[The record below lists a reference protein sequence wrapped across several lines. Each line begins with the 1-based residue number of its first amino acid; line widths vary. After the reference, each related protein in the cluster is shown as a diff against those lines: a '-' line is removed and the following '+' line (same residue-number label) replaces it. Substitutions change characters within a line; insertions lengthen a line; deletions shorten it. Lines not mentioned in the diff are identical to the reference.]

1 MVHGVFEPGFDP
13 DDETLD
19 RLPISGIWAIRLLI
33 PILNRTYR
41 GRERSVARWRA
52 TNPTFLLMDIR
63 LSFNTTMSR
72 SELRPRCSALHRPV
86 HRSERPSPSTATT

>member
-1 MVHGVFEPGFDP
+1 MAFLSRDL
-13 DDETLD
+13 TQTMK
-19 RLPISGIWAIRLLI
+19 RWIALPISGIWAIRLLI

-72 SELRPRCSALHRPV
+72 SELRPALL
-86 HRSERPSPSTATT
+86 SPS